1 MRSLQCDRKLKIW
14 YFDNPC
20 FKQCNSISRKYRKK
34 ILSTGLSFYHLE
46 MTFRRDGQDAI
57 YSHFAKITIHH
68 WDDDHLIGPH
78 LDNGKK
84 DKKQFKRC
92 CFDIDLWHRSVLKI
106 HIYLS
111 QVHYLLPAGF
121 LGFNMSKIKLVG
133 NNSQ

>member
-46 MTFRRDGQDAI
+46 IAFRRDGQDAI
-57 YSHFAKITIHH
+57 YSHFAEITIHH
-68 WDDDHLIGPH
+68 WDDDHLKGPH

-84 DKKQFKRC
+84 DKSNSKDVALTLTY
-92 CFDIDLWHRSVLKI
+92 DIEV
-106 HIYLS
+106 
-111 QVHYLLPAGF
+111 F
-121 LGFNMSKIKLVG
+121 
-133 NNSQ
+133 